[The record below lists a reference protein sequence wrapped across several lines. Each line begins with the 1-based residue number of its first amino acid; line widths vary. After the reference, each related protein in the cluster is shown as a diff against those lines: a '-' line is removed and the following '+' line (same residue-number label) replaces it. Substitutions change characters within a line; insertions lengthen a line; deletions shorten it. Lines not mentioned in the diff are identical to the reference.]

1 MMPPRPRLLSRETR
15 EWLYAVAAAL
25 GAVAVI
31 VIVGSHP

>member
-31 VIVGSHP
+31 VIAGGHP